1 MSMTAELTTSRS
13 VATSRVLRF
22 TFDVEAGALRRDE
35 TDVLARRMAA
45 AGLDVAWVDQRA
57 GWFGRRRRFTVTG
70 VETLVRD
77 LIAEIGVE
85 LGWQPGA
92 VALPGC

>member
-1 MSMTAELTTSRS
+1 MSMTAELLASPS
-13 VATSRVLRF
+13 VTPSRVLRF
-22 TFDVEAGALRRDE
+22 TFDIEAGALRRDE
-35 TDVLARRMAA
+35 PEVLARRMVA

-57 GWFGRRRRFTVTG
+57 GWFGRRRRFVVTG
-70 VETLVRD
+70 ADALVRE
-77 LIAEIGVE
+77 LIADIGVE

>member
-1 MSMTAELTTSRS
+1 MSTTAELLAPPS
-13 VATSRVLRF
+13 VATTRVLRF
-22 TFDVEAGALRRDE
+22 TFDLEAGALRREE
-35 TDVLARRMAA
+35 TDVLARRMVA
-45 AGLDVAWVDQRA
+45 AGLDVAWVDERA

-70 VETLVRD
+70 AESMVRE
-77 LIAEIGVE
+77 LIADIGIE